1 MYVLNLFSR
10 ILICFSKYTPIYF
23 HYWQK
28 SLVIT
33 CRWLNRQRWDLWFQS
48 RVKQDRSIIS
58 QNRIISLN
66 LSTWA
71 WQWSQ
76 FSSLLSIST
85 LQCSLPFSISTLEC
99 SPPFAEG
106 KASLC
111 FSKQATKGL
120 SIFLASRSLLPPIT
134 NLFCL
139 DLGSLW
145 NCRFGFWLKHSA
157 RLNPVKPSPR
167 SISSEVLPWLN
178 QPDDSGFASVISRKT
193 WYLSYGSHCKYLNPI
208 QHT

>member
-10 ILICFSKYTPIYF
+10 ILICFSRYTPIYF

-33 CRWLNRQRWDLWFQS
+33 CRWLNRRRWDLWFQS
-48 RVKQDRSIIS
+48 RVKQDRPIIS

-85 LQCSLPFSISTLEC
+85 LERSPPFSISTLEC

-134 NLFCL
+134 NPFFAWILVHF
-139 DLGSLW
+139 GTV
-145 NCRFGFWLKHSA
+145 RFGFWLKHSA

-167 SISSEVLPWLN
+167 SISS
-178 QPDDSGFASVISRKT
+178 
-193 WYLSYGSHCKYLNPI
+193 
-208 QHT
+208 

>member
-48 RVKQDRSIIS
+48 RVKQDRPIIS

-134 NLFCL
+134 NLFL
-139 DLGSLW
+139 LGSWITLE
-145 NCRFGFWLKHSA
+145 L
-157 RLNPVKPSPR
+157 
-167 SISSEVLPWLN
+167 
-178 QPDDSGFASVISRKT
+178 
-193 WYLSYGSHCKYLNPI
+193 
-208 QHT
+208 